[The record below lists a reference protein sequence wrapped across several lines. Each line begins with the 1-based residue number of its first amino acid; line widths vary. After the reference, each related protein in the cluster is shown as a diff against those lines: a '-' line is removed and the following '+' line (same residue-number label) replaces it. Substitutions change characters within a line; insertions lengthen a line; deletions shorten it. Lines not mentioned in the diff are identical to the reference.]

1 MERVHLRFLEGK
13 IVATLPST
21 PTAATVG
28 SKITASN
35 WNTQVQLP
43 EEFFRVNRPICVVYQ
58 TSAQSIA
65 MATATPVLFDSET
78 LDRDVPGQHST
89 STNTDRIVIGTTLG
103 WYRVTGTVSYAG
115 VVGGS
120 RRAFITLNGAALAN
134 GSGYSII
141 RDADGSTAITVSTT
155 ALVQATNATD
165 YVQLNA
171 YSSAAINTYVATF
184 KSNLTAEWIGS

>member
-1 MERVHLRFLEGK
+1 M
-13 IVATLPST
+13 ATLPST

-35 WNTQVQLP
+35 WNSQVQLP

-58 TSAQSIA
+58 TTVQSI
-65 MATATPVLFDSET
+65 TANTTTPVLFDSET

-103 WYRVTGTVSYAG
+103 WYRVTGTVAYAG
-115 VVGGS
+115 LAGGS
-120 RRAFITLNGAALAN
+120 RRAFIALNGSTLAN
-134 GSGYSII
+134 GSGYSIVNNP
-141 RDADGSTAITVSTT
+141 DATTGISVSTT

-165 YVQLNA
+165 YVQLDA
-171 YSSAAINTYVATF
+171 YSSATVNTLVTTF